1 MDNIKLAGINY
12 ISGHLE
18 VEDEINV
25 HLIAFHN
32 DVVSKISWNKLTRSC
47 KNSIFKIKTK
57 AVNNGFSF
65 GVIGEKYTI
74 NDELCQSFLLFN
86 SSSEIILGVLLEDSI
101 KFWSISHELSPVFSA
116 SFSDELGLLYL
127 NSHSS
132 SGFYTVVFRLEI
144 FAFFIYF
151 RLTRKYRKFYFSA
164 KLNPFVRSSHSN
176 PQMV

>member
-1 MDNIKLAGINY
+1 MNY
-12 ISGHLE
+12 ISGHFE

-32 DVVSKISWNKLTRSC
+32 DIVSKNSWNKLTRSC

-57 AVNNGFSF
+57 AVNNSFSF
-65 GVIGEKYTI
+65 GVIGAKYSI

-86 SSSEIILGVLLEDSI
+86 SSSEIILGVLIDDSI
-101 KFWSISHELSPVFSA
+101 KFWSISHELSPVVSA

-132 SGFYTVVFRLEI
+132 SGFYTVLLSHEDITSLFI
-144 FAFFIYF
+144 F
-151 RLTRKYRKFYFSA
+151 
-164 KLNPFVRSSHSN
+164 
-176 PQMV
+176 